1 MSLAEDHCGQCGR
14 DPCECFQEGS
24 EEGPDDN
31 DLERG
36 GEELGHFIA
45 TVEKK
50 TPDRRRLQKR
60 LFIDLADDEDH
71 PRVYTQAAGKRPA
84 HLSHQVEEEEEDSDA
99 PGAPNLA
106 EYFAQFELAPQS
118 VIAMCRTYAN
128 CLAATLRAAKSL
140 RKD

>member
-14 DPCECFQEGS
+14 DPCECFNQGS
-24 EEGPDDN
+24 EEGPDQD
-31 DLERG
+31 DGERY
-36 GEELGHFIA
+36 GEEVGHFIA

-50 TPDRRRLQKR
+50 TPNLRRTQKR
-60 LFIDLADDEDH
+60 LFIDMVEDEDH
-71 PRVYTQAAGKRPA
+71 PRTYSGAAGKAPR
-84 HLSHQVEEEEEDSDA
+84 HLSQKVEEVEEDSDD